1 MDIFQIYE
9 CISDHE
15 TFKFFTLSKQKE
27 KKRKLFQKNNFRE
40 YIFLMYYLF
49 NQAVKRPTSSLFN
62 VFFLKVNVSE

>member
-27 KKRKLFQKNNFRE
+27 EKIISKK
-40 YIFLMYYLF
+40 
-49 NQAVKRPTSSLFN
+49 
-62 VFFLKVNVSE
+62 